1 MGGAAMALEIQA
13 LSKSFARKNGS
24 AREVFRDFSLT
35 LGEGKVT
42 ALLGPSGGGK
52 STLLRLIAGLEQP
65 TAGAL
70 SAPARRIGMAFQEPR
85 LLPWRSVADN
95 LRLAAP
101 GLSEAALQAALA
113 AFELD
118 GRGADYPGQ
127 LSLGL
132 ARRVALARAFAVEP
146 DLLLLDE
153 PFASLD
159 LGLHRRL
166 RALLAQ
172 RIAARAMT
180 VVIATHDLDDAL
192 LLADEVI
199 FLGGVPAQVEQRLQ
213 LDMPRENRDE
223 NLTKLRTLAPFY
235 PSSPSKGDANSGAA

>member
-1 MGGAAMALEIQA
+1 MAIEISG
-13 LSKSFARKNGS
+13 LTKIFARVNGDG
-24 AREVFRDFSLT
+24 REVFRDFSLT
-35 LGEGKVT
+35 LGAGKVA
-42 ALLGPSGGGK
+42 ALLGPSGCGK
-52 STLLRLIAGLEQP
+52 STLLRLIAGIEK
-65 TAGAL
+65 L
-70 SAPARRIGMAFQEPR
+70 SAGSVVVPAKRIGMAFQEPR

-101 GLSEAALQAALA
+101 GLSDAALDASLA

-118 GRGADYPGQ
+118 GRGGDFPGQ

-159 LGLHRRL
+159 LALHRRL

-172 RIAARAMT
+172 RIAARGMT
-180 VVIATHDLDDAL
+180 VLIATHDLDDAL

-199 FLGGVPAQVEQRLQ
+199 FLGGAPAQVKQRLE
-213 LDMPRENRDE
+213 LDMPREQRDE

-235 PSSPSKGDANSGAA
+235 PSSEGEGGGKSGSS

>member
-1 MGGAAMALEIQA
+1 MAIEISA
-13 LSKSFARKNGS
+13 LTKNFARGNGGT
-24 AREVFRDFSLT
+24 REVFRNFSLT
-35 LGEGKVT
+35 LGEGRVA

-52 STLLRLIAGLEQP
+52 STLLRLIAGIERP
-65 TAGAL
+65 SAG
-70 SAPARRIGMAFQEPR
+70 SIVHPAGRIAMAFQEPR

-101 GLSEAALQAALA
+101 DLTDDALDASLA

-118 GRGADYPGQ
+118 GRGGDYPGQ

-132 ARRVALARAFAVEP
+132 ARRVSLARAFAVEP

-172 RIAARAMT
+172 RISAKRMT
-180 VVIATHDLDDAL
+180 VLIATHDLDDAL

-199 FLGGVPAQVEQRLQ
+199 FLGGAPAQVKHRLK
-213 LDMPRENRDE
+213 LDTPRELRDE
-223 NLTKLRTLAPFY
+223 NITKLRELASFY
-235 PSSPSKGDANSGAA
+235 PSSPEDGDGNSVQA

>member
-1 MGGAAMALEIQA
+1 MAIEISGLA
-13 LSKSFARKNGS
+13 KNFARAGGGV
-24 AREVFRDFSLT
+24 REVFRDFSLT
-35 LGEGKVT
+35 LGGGRVA

-52 STLLRLIAGLEQP
+52 STLLRLIAGLEMP
-65 TAGAL
+65 TGGSIAL
-70 SAPARRIGMAFQEPR
+70 PIGRIGMAFQEPR

-101 GLSEAALQAALA
+101 GLTDEALNASLA

-118 GRGADYPGQ
+118 GRGGDYPGQ

-166 RALLAQ
+166 RTLLAQ
-172 RIAARAMT
+172 RISAKRMT
-180 VVIATHDLDDAL
+180 VLIATHDLDDAL

-199 FLGGVPAQVEQRLQ
+199 FLGGAPAQVKRRLTI
-213 LDMPRENRDE
+213 DMPRETRDE
-223 NLTKLRTLAPFY
+223 NLTKLRELAPFY
-235 PSSPSKGDANSGAA
+235 PSSREDDDGNSIAS

>member
-1 MGGAAMALEIQA
+1 MAIEIEK
-13 LSKSFARKNGS
+13 LSKTFAREKN
-24 AREVFRDFSLT
+24 ARAVFADFSLT
-35 LGEGKVT
+35 LGDGRVF

-52 STLLRLIAGLEQP
+52 STLLRLIAGLEKP
-65 TAGAL
+65 SAGAI
-70 SAPARRIGMAFQEPR
+70 AVPPGRIAMVFQEPR

-101 GLSEAALQAALA
+101 ALTDAALSALLA

-118 GRGADYPGQ
+118 GRGGDYPGQ

-166 RALLAQ
+166 RALLAR
-172 RIAARAMT
+172 RICEKPMT
-180 VVIATHDLDDAL
+180 VLIATHDLDDAL

-199 FLGGVPAQVEQRLQ
+199 FLGGAPAQVENRLK
-213 LDMPRENRDE
+213 LDMPRQERDE
-223 NLTKLRTLAPFY
+223 NLTKLRELAPFY
-235 PSSPSKGDANSGAA
+235 PSSPEQGDANSKAL

>member
-1 MGGAAMALEIQA
+1 MAIEISGLA
-13 LSKSFARKNGS
+13 KSFARADGGL
-24 AREVFRDFSLT
+24 REVFRDFSLT
-35 LGEGKVT
+35 LGGGRVA

-52 STLLRLIAGLEQP
+52 STLLRLIAGLEKP
-65 TAGAL
+65 SAGSIAL
-70 SAPARRIGMAFQEPR
+70 PAGRIAMAFQEPR

-101 GLSEAALQAALA
+101 GLTEEALNASLA
-113 AFELD
+113 AFELE
-118 GRGADYPGQ
+118 GRGGDYPGQ

-166 RALLAQ
+166 RALLAK
-172 RIAARAMT
+172 RISAKRMT
-180 VVIATHDLDDAL
+180 VLIATHDLDDAL

-199 FLGGVPAQVEQRLQ
+199 LLGGAPAQVKRRLK
-213 LDMPRENRDE
+213 LDMPREMRDE
-223 NLTKLRTLAPFY
+223 NLTKLRKLAPFY
-235 PSSPSKGDANSGAA
+235 PSSPEDDDGNSVSS